1 MIHDSDRALKKG
13 KPASPG
19 ECTPGEAGFLFLRK
33 YPRCSLH
40 EKMSAFS
47 QQQGGRGEAH
57 TYRFTSKHC
66 EAPHGLSRV
75 LPAACLTAGSP
86 FKVKI
91 NYVILVSMTFCPQTH
106 GHIDDETMQDSPGLQ
121 AGLYSSSQ
129 TVSSGW

>member
-1 MIHDSDRALKKG
+1 
-13 KPASPG
+13 
-19 ECTPGEAGFLFLRK
+19 
-33 YPRCSLH
+33 
-40 EKMSAFS
+40 MSAFS

-106 GHIDDETMQDSPGLQ
+106 GHIDDETMQEPP
-121 AGLYSSSQ
+121 A
-129 TVSSGW
+129 SGGSVQQLSNSVFRLVN